1 MRMPRATHWCR
12 RENVRMREGCEC
24 MVASAAFECG
34 MVANAWL
41 RVRHSNA
48 GCECM
53 VASAAIATT
62 QHNVLNTKHKN
73 SNKKISKGPS
83 HTHMSHMSH
92 GTAAAAAAAAAA
104 ARCNRKCDSVARC
117 IRKFSQLTCMKARWK
132 SDSWSEV
139 GTRESDSGHGTRPSA
154 VAHSRCL
161 VLSRG
166 VVANAKALLAAFAN
180 SHS

>member
-1 MRMPRATHWCR
+1 
-12 RENVRMREGCEC
+12 
-24 MVASAAFECG
+24 
-34 MVANAWL
+34 MVANA
-41 RVRHSNA
+41 A
-48 GCECM
+48 F
-53 VASAAIATT
+53 ATT

-73 SNKKISKGPS
+73 SNKNISKGPS

-92 GTAAAAAAAAAA
+92 GTAAAAAVAAAAAAAA
-104 ARCNRKCDSVARC
+104 ARCNRKCESIARSNRKCESVARC

-154 VAHSRCL
+154 VAYSRCL